1 MRIKTRRSPFP
12 ALLLA
17 LTFALL
23 AAPALAAPTYGG
35 GTGTQDDPF
44 RIDTKEHLEALR
56 GAVNAGT
63 GYAGTYFKLT
73 RDIDLG
79 GTPWTP
85 IGTAYTRSFKGNF
98 DGDGRAITG
107 LKVDVTG
114 TGTHNVHVGLFGIVD
129 GGAVSRLAVS
139 GDVAGD
145 GDSYDAYVGGIV
157 GYLSIGT
164 ISGCSFTGTVR
175 AATTG
180 SPLWPTSAWAGGIVG
195 TATGN
200 LGTARVTGCV
210 VSGAS
215 VVANATASPSSS
227 PASALT
233 ACAGGIAGNLS
244 GRSEMTD
251 CIAADVSVSS
261 SATGSSSNYNCAG
274 GVLGASVDSPS
285 ISGNVW
291 YGNAAHAIGRIGS
304 SVLYPTDP
312 PSDAGA
318 AKVTGP
324 FILILTAALP
334 DGTAGTWLRWEP
346 FRAAPT
352 GATVVWSAKG
362 LPKGLEIDRKT
373 GVISGIPEKTG
384 TYDVEVTATSGGQS
398 ATRSYPIVIYESQS
412 GRFAIDEALPEA
424 FVRQS
429 YRHELSTAGGKAA
442 SWKIED
448 GALPKGM
455 KFNEARGRISGTPR
469 KAGDYAFVVTAEKTD
484 GTTASRRLTLKVLD
498 KGTPGATLKAVGVPT
513 AEGMAEVLLSGTAAF
528 ELGSWFDADGKPV
541 TPESLTVIVDGEAQ
555 TVSVTNGRF
564 TLPATEDAEYELWVE
579 AALPDGST
587 LKSDALYVVAGRGTL
602 TAPDLKASPESAK
615 AGERVTFDLGEWL
628 NKREPVEVSDVRWL
642 LNGVDVTE
650 QVLNGKLTV
659 EAIDG
664 GGGKMTLT
672 VTGRLPNGLE
682 GRATA
687 TVTIDAGPAPGPGG
701 SSGGGCDAGLGAL
714 AVMAMVMITRRKA
727 RCLPLTP

>member
-35 GTGTQDDPF
+35 GSGTQDDPF
-44 RIDTKEHLEALR
+44 LIDTKEHLEALR

-63 GYAGTYFKLT
+63 SYAGTYFKLT

-85 IGTAYTRSFKGNF
+85 IGTSYTRSFKGNF
-98 DGDGRAITG
+98 DGDGHAITG
-107 LKVDVTG
+107 LKVDITVTIRAYA
-114 TGTHNVHVGLFGIVD
+114 GLGGIVD

-145 GDSYDAYVGGIV
+145 GGYAYVGGIV
-157 GYLSIGT
+157 GYLSSGT

-175 AATTG
+175 APTTG
-180 SPLWPTSAWAGGIVG
+180 NDTFTTYAYAGGIVG

-210 VSGAS
+210 VSGVS
-215 VVANATASPSSS
+215 VVADDNATGTSWSS
-227 PASALT
+227 LF
-233 ACAGGIAGNLS
+233 AGGIAGNLN

-251 CIAADVSVSS
+251 CIAADVSVS
-261 SATGSSSNYNCAG
+261 ATGPHYRAYAG
-274 GVLGASVDSPS
+274 GVLGSVGSS
-285 ISGNVW
+285 STVNGNAW
-291 YGNAAHAIGRIGS
+291 YGNAAHAIGRIGG
-304 SVLYPTDP
+304 SVLDPSDP

-412 GRFAIDEALPEA
+412 GRFAIDGDLPEA
-424 FVRQS
+424 FVGQP
-429 YRHELSTAGGKAA
+429 YEHTLTTTGGRAA
-442 SWKIED
+442 SWRLED
-448 GALPKGM
+448 GALPRGM
-455 KFNEARGRISGTPR
+455 KFREKSGRITGTPS
-469 KAGDYAFVVTAEKTD
+469 KAGEYAFVVTAE
-484 GTTASRRLTLKVLD
+484 SRTGPVTSQALTLRVIEA
-498 KGTPGATLKAVGVPT
+498 GTPGATLKAVGVPT
-513 AEGMAEVLLSGTAAF
+513 EDGLAEVPLSDAATF
-528 ELGSWFDADGKPV
+528 ELGAWFDADGKPV
-541 TPESLTVIVDGEAQ
+541 TPESLTVFVNGEAQ
-555 TVSVTNGRF
+555 EIAVTNGRF
-564 TLPATEDAEYELWVE
+564 ELSATEDDEHELWVE
-579 AALPDGST
+579 ATLPDGTT

-602 TAPDLKASPESAK
+602 SAPGLTASPTSAR
-615 AGERVTFDLGEWL
+615 AGEIVTFDLGEWL
-628 NKREPVEVSDVRWL
+628 NKREIVTPEGVRWI
-642 LNGVDVTE
+642 LNGVDVTDL
-650 QVLNGKLTV
+650 VTGATLTV

-664 GGGKMTLT
+664 GDGTMTLT

-701 SSGGGCDAGLGAL
+701 SSGGGCGNVGFGAL
-714 AVMAMVMITRRKA
+714 AMIACASLILRR
-727 RCLPLTP
+727 RL